1 MRRTCLLFL
10 GGLFLLLSACAPNPS
25 DGTED
30 SRTQIVAT
38 TYPVYLFAC
47 EVTRG
52 VPDCTVTLMIDQPI
66 GCLHDYT
73 LTVKDMK
80 ALERA
85 DIIVCNGAGLEESME
100 SALET
105 VGDTPQID
113 CAQGIPLLEEADAH
127 IWMDPLRACS
137 MLENLAGGLSQLDP
151 DHAALYA
158 TNARLAREQLTQA
171 YDLMKT
177 SLESLSCREL
187 ITFHDG
193 FSYFA
198 DAFDLTI
205 LRAMEEEAGSEAS
218 AREVADIVAEI
229 RLHQLPAIFTEVNGA
244 DATAQMIHRECG
256 VPIFSL
262 DLMMSDHGQ
271 DPGIAAYLAMLQTN
285 VNTLREAYA

>member
-10 GGLFLLLSACAPNPS
+10 GGLFLLLSACAPDPS

-30 SRTQIVAT
+30 SQTQIVAT

-113 CAQGIPLLEEADAH
+113 CAQGIPLLEGEDAGHHHEGGILPAGHEHEADAH

-158 TNARLAREQLTQA
+158 TNARLAREQRGCT
-171 YDLMKT
+171 
-177 SLESLSCREL
+177 
-187 ITFHDG
+187 
-193 FSYFA
+193 
-198 DAFDLTI
+198 
-205 LRAMEEEAGSEAS
+205 
-218 AREVADIVAEI
+218 V
-229 RLHQLPAIFTEVNGA
+229 
-244 DATAQMIHRECG
+244 
-256 VPIFSL
+256 
-262 DLMMSDHGQ
+262 
-271 DPGIAAYLAMLQTN
+271 
-285 VNTLREAYA
+285 

>member
-38 TYPVYLFAC
+38 TYPVFAC

-113 CAQGIPLLEEADAH
+113 CAQGIPLLEGEDAGH
-127 IWMDPLRACS
+127 HH
-137 MLENLAGGLSQLDP
+137 EGG
-151 DHAALYA
+151 
-158 TNARLAREQLTQA
+158 
-171 YDLMKT
+171 
-177 SLESLSCREL
+177 
-187 ITFHDG
+187 I
-193 FSYFA
+193 
-198 DAFDLTI
+198 
-205 LRAMEEEAGSEAS
+205 
-218 AREVADIVAEI
+218 
-229 RLHQLPAIFTEVNGA
+229 LPAMSMRRTPTFGWTL
-244 DATAQMIHRECG
+244 CG
-256 VPIFSL
+256 PAPCWRIW
-262 DLMMSDHGQ
+262 
-271 DPGIAAYLAMLQTN
+271 PAACPSWTRTTRLCMPPTRGWQGNSSPRPMT
-285 VNTLREAYA
+285 

>member
-85 DIIVCNGAGLEESME
+85 
-100 SALET
+100 
-105 VGDTPQID
+105 
-113 CAQGIPLLEEADAH
+113 AQG
-127 IWMDPLRACS
+127 RTV
-137 MLENLAGGLSQLDP
+137 LSIS
-151 DHAALYA
+151 H
-158 TNARLAREQLTQA
+158 R
-171 YDLMKT
+171 
-177 SLESLSCREL
+177 
-187 ITFHDG
+187 
-193 FSYFA
+193 FS
-198 DAFDLTI
+198 
-205 LRAMEEEAGSEAS
+205 RMMEGQ
-218 AREVADIVAEI
+218 RII
-229 RLHQLPAIFTEVNGA
+229 RMG
-244 DATAQMIHRECG
+244 
-256 VPIFSL
+256 
-262 DLMMSDHGQ
+262 
-271 DPGIAAYLAMLQTN
+271 
-285 VNTLREAYA
+285 

>member
-113 CAQGIPLLEEADAH
+113 
-127 IWMDPLRACS
+127 
-137 MLENLAGGLSQLDP
+137 
-151 DHAALYA
+151 
-158 TNARLAREQLTQA
+158 
-171 YDLMKT
+171 
-177 SLESLSCREL
+177 
-187 ITFHDG
+187 
-193 FSYFA
+193 
-198 DAFDLTI
+198 
-205 LRAMEEEAGSEAS
+205 
-218 AREVADIVAEI
+218 
-229 RLHQLPAIFTEVNGA
+229 
-244 DATAQMIHRECG
+244 
-256 VPIFSL
+256 
-262 DLMMSDHGQ
+262 
-271 DPGIAAYLAMLQTN
+271 
-285 VNTLREAYA
+285 

>member
-1 MRRTCLLFL
+1 MNYHPISYERREPMRRTCLLFL

-113 CAQGIPLLEEADAH
+113 CAQGIPLLEGEDAGHHHEGGILPAGHEHEADAH

-151 DHAALYA
+151 DYAALYA

-177 SLESLSCREL
+177 SLESLSCRNL
-187 ITFHDG
+187 SPSTTDF
-193 FSYFA
+193 
-198 DAFDLTI
+198 
-205 LRAMEEEAGSEAS
+205 
-218 AREVADIVAEI
+218 
-229 RLHQLPAIFTEVNGA
+229 
-244 DATAQMIHRECG
+244 
-256 VPIFSL
+256 PISPTP
-262 DLMMSDHGQ
+262 S
-271 DPGIAAYLAMLQTN
+271 T
-285 VNTLREAYA
+285 